1 MIYIIIALIIII
13 CIMSFFLIR
22 KTYLDI
28 DIKTQNEKL
37 RQEQIHLQTDNNLM
51 RNANAELAQIGNNQL
66 KENEILK
73 SKIDDKKEQ
82 LDYFDK
88 LIEDNKNIS
97 QQAFEEYW
105 NNLENAYSE
114 AEEDFDTRVN
124 NLKANIQREQAEL
137 DKLKATRAAAHEAM
151 LREQEVKDNKDAYR
165 LVPSAS
171 DLADSRK
178 LEIVKRELNKPRIL
192 CMLIWQTYWQ
202 PLAKKQFPLILQDKT
217 KCGIYKITNL
227 ITDECY
233 IGQSVDVYKRWNDH
247 CKCGL
252 GIDTPPGNKLY
263 KAMQEY
269 GLDNFTFELL
279 TECTQAELNE
289 KEKYFI
295 ELYQAD
301 TFGYNSTGGN
311 K

>member
-1 MIYIIIALIIII
+1 MIYLVITLIIII

-28 DIKTQNEKL
+28 DTKAQNEKL
-37 RQEQIHLQTDNNLM
+37 RQEQIHLQADNDLM

-66 KENEILK
+66 KENEVLK

-171 DLADSRK
+171 DLADSRR
-178 LEIVKRELNKPRIL
+178 LEVVKRELNKPRIL

-233 IGQSVDVYKRWNDH
+233 VGQSVDIYKRWNDH

-263 KAMQEY
+263 KAIQEY

-279 TECTQAELNE
+279 TECKQAELNE

>member
-1 MIYIIIALIIII
+1 MIYVIILLGIVIGIL
-13 CIMSFFLIR
+13 C
-22 KTYLDI
+22 YLLNKKVAEDKETEQKNQKLKEEYSKLADMNVHLSQDI
-28 DIKTQNEKL
+28 DN
-37 RQEQIHLQTDNNLM
+37 H
-51 RNANAELAQIGNNQL
+51 
-66 KENEILK
+66 
-73 SKIDDKKEQ
+73 KIDLEYIKDQIWEKKDQ
-82 LDYFDK
+82 LNYFDQ
-88 LIEDNKNIS
+88 LIENNKNVS

-114 AEEDFDTRVN
+114 AEEDYDTRVN
-124 NLKANIQREQAEL
+124 NLKANIQREQAKL
-137 DKLKATRAAAHEAM
+137 DKLKATRVAAHEAI

-165 LVPSAS
+165 LVPSVS
-171 DLADSRK
+171 DLADSRR
-178 LEIVKRELNKPRIL
+178 LEVVKRELNKPRIL

-227 ITDECY
+227 VTDECY

-279 TECTQAELNE
+279 TECNQTELNE

-301 TFGYNSTGGN
+301 TFGFNSTGGN

>member
-1 MIYIIIALIIII
+1 MKL
-13 CIMSFFLIR
+13 
-22 KTYLDI
+22 
-28 DIKTQNEKL
+28 QNH
-37 RQEQIHLQTDNNLM
+37 I
-51 RNANAELAQIGNNQL
+51 
-66 KENEILK
+66 
-73 SKIDDKKEQ
+73 
-82 LDYFDK
+82 
-88 LIEDNKNIS
+88 
-97 QQAFEEYW
+97 QQ
-105 NNLENAYSE
+105 
-114 AEEDFDTRVN
+114 EED
-124 NLKANIQREQAEL
+124 EL
-137 DKLKATRAAAHEAM
+137 NKLKATRAAAHEAI

-171 DLADSRK
+171 DLADSRR
-178 LEIVKRELNKPRIL
+178 LELVKRDLNKPRIL

-227 ITDECY
+227 VTDECY

-263 KAMQEY
+263 KAIQEY

-279 TECTQAELNE
+279 TECSQTELNE

-301 TFGYNSTGGN
+301 IFGYNSTGGN

>member
-1 MIYIIIALIIII
+1 MIYIVILLGIVIGIL
-13 CIMSFFLIR
+13 CYFLG
-22 KTYLDI
+22 KKV
-28 DIKTQNEKL
+28 IKDKETEK
-37 RQEQIHLQTDNNLM
+37 E
-51 RNANAELAQIGNNQL
+51 NQKL
-66 KENEILK
+66 KEQNKLLHDVEDSLSKEIERYDIRLLNL
-73 SKIDDKKEQ
+73 KEQ
-82 LDYFDK
+82 VSDKQDQLNYFDQ
-88 LIEDNKNIS
+88 LIENNKNVS

-114 AEEDFDTRVN
+114 AEEDYDTRVN
-124 NLKANIQREQAEL
+124 NLKANIQREQAKL
-137 DKLKATRAAAHEAM
+137 DKLKATRVAAHEAI

-165 LVPSAS
+165 LVPSVS
-171 DLADSRK
+171 DLADSRR
-178 LEIVKRELNKPRIL
+178 LEVVKRELNKPRIL

-227 ITDECY
+227 VTDECY

-279 TECTQAELNE
+279 TECNQTELNE

-301 TFGYNSTGGN
+301 TFGFNSTGGN